1 MKPTVRRCDHGLSLV
16 ELLMALAISAVLLLP
31 LAALLQDAMES
42 GAVGRSALDL
52 NGDLRFALDRVAAR
66 VTTAARPAQ
75 LQPQAPPPQ
84 FPPYGDTPA
93 VAAWIAPFAYSVSGT
108 SLVETDPGVTPT
120 RTSVIAAN
128 VASFKLSA
136 VDTTYGQG
144 LVRIELT
151 LAANGA
157 SASGARTVRLWGP
170 Q

>member
-1 MKPTVRRCDHGLSLV
+1 MKHASRRCDQGLSLV
-16 ELLMALAISAVLLLP
+16 ELLMALAIGALLLLP
-31 LAALLQDAMES
+31 LAALLQDAMEG
-42 GAVGRSALDL
+42 GAAGRSALDL

-66 VTTAARPAQ
+66 VTTTARPAQ

-84 FPPYGDTPA
+84 FLDPADTPA
-93 VAAWIAPFAYSVSGT
+93 VAAWIAPFAYSLSGNN
-108 SLVETDPGVTPT
+108 LVETDPSVTPT
-120 RTSVIAAN
+120 RTNVIAAN

-136 VDTTYGQG
+136 VDAAYGQG

-157 SASGARTVRLWGP
+157 SVYSARTVRLWGP